1 MYIEHQY
8 SNCMMKKIVTP
19 LVSVVVLI
27 TSQSVFGP
35 VKGKN
40 LMSSFSQCVQFKY
53 HEYITRQFW
62 DGWGNTI
69 DRYIFDLPQ
78 GRVNANHIMN
88 YTLSSGLAMGGKIRW
103 IDIR

>member
-1 MYIEHQY
+1 MQLAVIAYPKHSAECTSNTY

-27 TSQSVFGP
+27 TSQSGFGP

-53 HEYITRQFW
+53 HELQGSSEM
-62 DGWGNTI
+62 DGE
-69 DRYIFDLPQ
+69 
-78 GRVNANHIMN
+78 
-88 YTLSSGLAMGGKIRW
+88 IRS
-103 IDIR
+103 IDISLTFPRVE

>member
-1 MYIEHQY
+1 MSRDHAVGLVVIAYPKHSAECTSNTY

-53 HEYITRQFW
+53 HE
-62 DGWGNTI
+62 
-69 DRYIFDLPQ
+69 LQ
-78 GRVNANHIMN
+78 G
-88 YTLSSGLAMGGKIRW
+88 SSGMDGEIRS
-103 IDIR
+103 IDISLTYDPRVE